1 VGRHGGRS
9 GESRDL
15 DLGIENHNTT
25 LPGAQGGTGEEV
37 KAPGLLGGSRS
48 SGDDLPPVSP
58 ADGLSLG
65 TARRWWEDVDVVS
78 PAGRG
83 HPWWDEAPVPPPVVV
98 ASADGRTP
106 AVTFT
111 PDADPFSAGGVFAP
125 PAARDGEPALVVH
138 AAPDAAVSRGP
149 RRGRAGRSADAVG
162 THRDVVSLLRE
173 RDGGPDTGSLVRP
186 YVTLADRLPAGK
198 AEAPSP
204 ELVTLAHRIP
214 AGKAEAP
221 AADPQ
226 PLDAA
231 PSVHDEP
238 ADPRIVRRPRRAT
251 GPLDRIIDAAPAAPA
266 ARPVGEWPAPWAA
279 ESTSSEEDSP
289 RSLFEPVTPPVTFRN
304 AWAAPAE
311 SSFPSRKALRAR
323 ERASV
328 AESVS
333 GLGSVVPGGGRDA
346 RLTGRRLAKSGVL
359 AVTAVGV
366 VAASAPNAF
375 GVLGWHLPTRSS
387 GAGTQAALV
396 SLAGS
401 GALPARDVPLGAA
414 AGSALLGAAASLS
427 TPQGD
432 NAATAR
438 RDAAAVDKASAAAAA
453 RAGAVASGAGRT
465 LVDVAREQVVAEAE
479 RKAQIAQQ
487 VSRNVIRDPRA
498 YARLLL
504 AERGWSGQFGCLN
517 LLWNRESGWNYQATN
532 PSSGAY
538 GIPQALPGSKM
549 ATIAA
554 DWRTNAATQIKW
566 GLRYIAE
573 RYGTPCGAWA
583 HSQATGWY

>member
-9 GESRDL
+9 GDSRDL
-15 DLGIENHNTT
+15 DLGIETCTT
-25 LPGAQGGTGEEV
+25 TFPGAPGVTGEEV
-37 KAPGLLGGSRS
+37 KVPAPLGGSRS
-48 SGDDLPPVSP
+48 SGEAQPPVSP
-58 ADGLSLG
+58 AVGLSPG
-65 TARRWWEDVDVVS
+65 PGKRWWEDVDVVS
-78 PAGRG
+78 PAAGG

-111 PDADPFSAGGVFAP
+111 ADADPFSAGGVFAP
-125 PAARDGEPALVVH
+125 PAARDGEPELVVH
-138 AAPDAAVSRGP
+138 AAPDAAVSRGA
-149 RRGRAGRSADAVG
+149 RRARAGRVADAVG

-186 YVTLADRLPAGK
+186 YVTLAERVPASK
-198 AEAPSP
+198 AEAASP
-204 ELVTLAHRIP
+204 ERVTLAEGVP
-214 AGKAEAP
+214 ASKAEAGSPDSEP
-221 AADPQ
+221 AGP
-226 PLDAA
+226 DA
-231 PSVHDEP
+231 V
-238 ADPRIVRRPRRAT
+238 ADPRLVRRRRRAA
-251 GPLDRIIDAAPAAPA
+251 GPLDRIIEAAPAAA
-266 ARPVGEWPAPWAA
+266 APRPVGEWPAPWAA
-279 ESTSSEEDSP
+279 ESAPSEEGSP

-311 SSFPSRKALRAR
+311 SPFPSRKALRAR
-323 ERASV
+323 ERASA
-328 AESVS
+328 AEAVP
-333 GLGSVVPGGGRDA
+333 GLGSVVPGAGRDP
-346 RLTGRRLAKSGVL
+346 RFTGRRLAKSGVL
-359 AVTAVGV
+359 AATAVGV

-375 GVLGWHLPTRSS
+375 GALGWHLPAHSS

-401 GALPARDVPLGAA
+401 GALPARDVPLGSP
-414 AGSALLGAAASLS
+414 AGSALLGATASLS
-427 TPQGD
+427 APQGD
-432 NAATAR
+432 NAATAH
-438 RDAAAVDKASAAAAA
+438 RDATAVAKASAAAAA

-465 LVDVAREQVVAEAE
+465 LVGVAREQVLAEAE

-504 AERGWSGQFGCLN
+504 AERGWSSQLGCLN
-517 LLWNRESGWNYQATN
+517 LLWNRESGWNYQASN

-549 ATIAA
+549 ASIAA
-554 DWRTNAATQIKW
+554 DWRTNPGTQITW